1 MNIDLGSFAFGNTLQ
16 TPGGTPSWGTALG
29 QSQPDYKLTYPGAEA
44 IAVSLVYNSVPLS
57 AVSLPLGK
65 GGKIYK
71 ANETDECQ
79 IAALYR
85 KVYINGIRVDY
96 PFIIIQIKEQSNSH
110 NGRRSIKYSEKN
122 EYSYQG
128 EFYSNAEFIR
138 QARKSLGI
146 GEDACWFVY
155 ALEIKNQDELHMLAV
170 IVNDRNNCFYENSSE
185 RKKIWLELIPEIN
198 DSQNIITST
207 NSSSYDASKAPRQQI
222 FYGAPGTGK
231 SNEIKE
237 KTTGQDVIRTTFHP
251 DSDYSTFVGA
261 YKPVMEESEQHV
273 VPVVIENGISLDQ
286 NNGTYKEKRITYK
299 FVMQA
304 FLKAYLGAWKKYAD
318 NPKDPKPQYL
328 VIEEINRGNCAQI
341 FGDLFQLLDR
351 NEKDF
356 STYPIYADTDL
367 RQVVKDAFENDED
380 YQLTT
385 DLAVDNVIDGYTSN
399 YGATLSKDI
408 QEGRVLVLPKNLY
421 IWATMNTSDQS
432 LFPIDSAFKRRWD
445 WKYIKICD
453 HKEENYKILI
463 DDEDEKP
470 DWWEFLKKINEIIAS
485 MTSSADKQLGYFF
498 CKADNNK
505 TISKE
510 KFVSKVIFYLW
521 NDVFKD
527 YGFEDSS
534 LFRYKDSDGVERD
547 LTFPDFYNEDG
558 KEVNTT
564 RLKDF
569 LEKVK
574 NWKSKTEENK

>member
-1 MNIDLGSFAFGNTLQ
+1 MSANKLKVQAFRANDLSEDTGKQFELGKSWCDFFEIADTVGDISFKLEFKPINNTYESLNGRQIDLQLSGLTNRNDRKAYANGTRSGHSAIKEFFLEDLHLSMENNSGDYFA
-16 TPGGTPSWGTALG
+16 
-29 QSQPDYKLTYPGAEA
+29 
-44 IAVSLVYNSVPLS
+44 
-57 AVSLPLGK
+57 
-65 GGKIYK
+65 IYK
-71 ANETDECQ
+71 ANAYDYY
-79 IAALYR
+79 LY
-85 KVYINGIRVDY
+85 YIPKLLHDN
-96 PFIIIQIKEQSNSH
+96 
-110 NGRRSIKYSEKN
+110 
-122 EYSYQG
+122 
-128 EFYSNAEFIR
+128 FIR
-138 QARKSLGI
+138 FFETISPTITISRSSDKKSISGV
-146 GEDACWFVY
+146 C
-155 ALEIKNQDELHMLAV
+155 
-170 IVNDRNNCFYENSSE
+170 
-185 RKKIWLELIPEIN
+185 P
-198 DSQNIITST
+198 
-207 NSSSYDASKAPRQQI
+207 QQI

-261 YKPVMEESEQHV
+261 YKPVMEEVEQHV
-273 VPVVIENGISLDQ
+273 VPVVVENGISLNQ

-318 NPKDPKPQYL
+318 KPEDPKPQYL

-356 STYPIYADTDL
+356 STYPIDADTDL
-367 RQVVKDAFENDED
+367 RLVVKDAFENDED

-463 DDEDEKP
+463 DDKDGGT

-505 TISKE
+505 IISKE

-527 YGFEDSS
+527 YGFEDAS

-574 NWKSKTEENK
+574 NWKSKTEDNK